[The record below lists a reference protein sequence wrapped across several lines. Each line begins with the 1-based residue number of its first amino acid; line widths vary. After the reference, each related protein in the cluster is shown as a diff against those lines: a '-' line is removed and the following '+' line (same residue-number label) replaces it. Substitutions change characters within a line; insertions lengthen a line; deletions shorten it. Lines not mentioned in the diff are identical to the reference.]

1 MSDESV
7 SGNRYDFRTIEAKW
21 QQRWEEADL
30 FRVDYDPNKP
40 KFYGLDFFPY
50 PSGAGIS
57 VGHCRNYVPLDV
69 VCRLKGMQ
77 GYNVLRPMGWDAFG
91 LPAENAA
98 IKGGKS
104 PLEWTND
111 NISEMLKILKKI
123 GFSYDY
129 KRLRNLALWQLMGF
143 VAQVVLGGITVLTK
157 LNPLAVSGH
166 FLLSI
171 PLVAGALS
179 LRNRYIYQDHFLVN
193 STTKLLK
200 NIYLLAVIVLI
211 FIGTVVTG
219 SGPLAGDLQAKRYK
233 LDGAQ
238 VAQLHSYVAVTVLIL
253 FIGIFVSVKSFEDKD
268 VYNSLSKTLIFTAVI
283 LISEGAIGYR
293 QFALGLPEVLVGIH
307 ILGATLLWVCTWNIH
322 LQMRDR

>member
-1 MSDESV
+1 MREKWLARSTATLLLFQMTLVITGGLVRLTGSGLGCPTWPKCTADSYRPVESQPQLHAWIEF
-7 SGNRYDFRTIEAKW
+7 GNRLIAWLIFIFALL
-21 QQRWEEADL
+21 AL
-30 FRVDYDPNKP
+30 V
-40 KFYGLDFFPY
+40 
-50 PSGAGIS
+50 GI
-57 VGHCRNYVPLDV
+57 VKHLKERN
-69 VCRLKGMQ
+69 
-77 GYNVLRPMGWDAFG
+77 
-91 LPAENAA
+91 
-98 IKGGKS
+98 
-104 PLEWTND
+104 
-111 NISEMLKILKKI
+111 
-123 GFSYDY
+123 DY
-129 KRLRNLALWQLMGF
+129 KKLRNLALWQLMGF
-143 VAQVVLGGITVLTK
+143 IAQVVLGGITVLTK

-238 VAQLHSYVAVTVLIL
+238 VAQLHSYIAITVLIL
-253 FIGIFVSVKSFEDKD
+253 FIGLFVSVKSFEGKD
-268 VYNSLSKTLIFTAVI
+268 VYNSLLKTLYFTAVI
-283 LISEGAIGYR
+283 LIAEGAIGYR
-293 QFALGLPEVLVGIH
+293 QFALGLPEVLVAIH
-307 ILGATLLWVCTWNIH
+307 ILGATLLWICTWNIH